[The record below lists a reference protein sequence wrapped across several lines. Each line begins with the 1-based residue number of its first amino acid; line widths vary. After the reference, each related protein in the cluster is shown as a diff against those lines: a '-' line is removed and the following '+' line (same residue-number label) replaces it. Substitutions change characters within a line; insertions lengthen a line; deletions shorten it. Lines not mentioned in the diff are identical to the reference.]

1 MTISTLPQSN
11 RISQFTLARFVKLA
25 NQLDALKAEQLALE
39 QSLTTALAK
48 GFQVE
53 SGTHTASLKTTER
66 RNVSWRGV
74 VERIK
79 GSGYVKQVLSATKP
93 KSYTKLIVR

>member
-1 MTISTLPQSN
+1 MTVRILPETNQV
-11 RISQFTLARFVKLA
+11 SQFTLARFVKLA
-25 NQLDALKAEQLALE
+25 NQLDALKAQHAALE
-39 QSLTTALAK
+39 QQLTSDLAN
-48 GFQVE
+48 GFKVE

-79 GSGYVKQVLSATKP
+79 GSGYVRQVLSHTTP
-93 KSYTKLIVR
+93 KTFIKLLVR